1 MWSVDRTLTS
11 FTSGFS
17 RTVAFSRSIAKLSKL
32 SNRGQR
38 VYNTKVTNRGGGLR
52 TRMRERERERERGVK
67 WREGEERDR
76 RVGASMSIRAAI

>member
-52 TRMRERERERERGVK
+52 TRMREREKEGGVR
-67 WREGEERDR
+67 WREGDERDR

>member
-1 MWSVDRTLTS
+1 MQSADRTLMS

-38 VYNTKVTNRGGGLR
+38 VYNTKVTNRGGGHR
-52 TRMRERERERERGVK
+52 TRMREGGRGDGERERKEIDVS
-67 WREGEERDR
+67 
-76 RVGASMSIRAAI
+76 VRA

>member
-1 MWSVDRTLTS
+1 
-11 FTSGFS
+11 
-17 RTVAFSRSIAKLSKL
+17 
-32 SNRGQR
+32 

-52 TRMRERERERERGVK
+52 TRMREREREREREKGVK